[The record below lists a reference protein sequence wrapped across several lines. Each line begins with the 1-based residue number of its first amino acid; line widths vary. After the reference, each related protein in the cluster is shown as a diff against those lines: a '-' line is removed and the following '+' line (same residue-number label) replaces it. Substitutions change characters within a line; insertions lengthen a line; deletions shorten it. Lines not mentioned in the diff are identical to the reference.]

1 MLRFL
6 ESSIK
11 RKITASMM
19 ATSVI
24 VLFLASSAI
33 ITFYIL
39 SFKRT
44 MIEDMSIKAEIVGK
58 NSTAA
63 MLFDDRTSAEQTL
76 AALRAESSIVAAYI
90 YSHEGNVFAQYY
102 RDVVIPPPVLATL
115 KGEGHLFEGEHL
127 GLWKEIEMD
136 GTVVGKVY
144 LQSELSKLYNHFK
157 QYLLLVAAILLI
169 SALISYILSSRFQQA
184 ISRPILDM
192 ARHMKT
198 VSKKKDY
205 TIRIT
210 EGRKDELGQLT
221 HGFNEML
228 TQIEVRDEALESHR
242 ENLEAQV
249 AERTAELSKT
259 NADLE
264 NLIDELKAA
273 KRNAEL
279 ANLAKSDFLA
289 NMSHE
294 LRTPLNHIIGFT
306 ELIVDK
312 SFGELNEPQE
322 EYLNDVL
329 DSSRHLLSL
338 INDVLDLSK
347 VEAGKLEL
355 NTSPIELKG
364 LLKNSLVMVKE
375 KALKH
380 GLNVS
385 LELGELPDIVEA
397 DERKLKQIVYNL
409 LANAVKF
416 TPNGGKVVLSARQSN
431 GKSNGKSKGG
441 GKSNE
446 GGPGKTD
453 SRVSISVADTGIGL
467 KPEDLGRVF
476 DPFEQ
481 VESSRSRKFQGTGL
495 GLSLVRNLV
504 TLHGGEIWAE
514 SGGEDKGAVF
524 TLEIPTIAQP
534 AAEVTS
540 LPV

>member
-11 RKITASMM
+11 RKITAGIM

-24 VLFLASSAI
+24 VLFMASSAI
-33 ITFYIL
+33 ISFYIL

-44 MIEDMSIKAEIVGK
+44 MTEDMSIKAEIVGK

-63 MLFDDRTSAEQTL
+63 MLFNDRTSAEQTL
-76 AALRAESSIVAAYI
+76 AALKAESSIIAAYI
-90 YSHEGNVFAQYY
+90 YDHEGNIFAHYHRGEQ
-102 RDVVIPPPVLATL
+102 IPPPPAEQLT
-115 KGEGHLFEGEHL
+115 GEGHIFKGNHL
-127 GLWKEIEMD
+127 GIWKEIEMD
-136 GTVVGKVY
+136 GTLVGKVY
-144 LQSELSKLYNHFK
+144 LKSELNELYGHFK
-157 QYLLLVAAILLI
+157 QYLILVAAILLI
-169 SALISYILSSRFQQA
+169 SALISYALSSKFQQA

-192 ARHMKT
+192 AHHMKT
-198 VSKKKDY
+198 VSQEKDY
-205 TIRIT
+205 TIRMT
-210 EGRKDELGQLT
+210 DNRKDELGQLI

-228 TQIEVRDEALESHR
+228 IQIEVRDEALETHR
-242 ENLEAQV
+242 ENLEEQV

-259 NADLE
+259 NEDLE
-264 NLIDELKAA
+264 TLIEELKTA

-306 ELIVDK
+306 ELVVDK
-312 SFGELNEPQE
+312 SFGDLNEPQT

-329 DSSRHLLSL
+329 TSSRHLLSL

-355 NTSPIELKG
+355 DSSPIELQS
-364 LLKNSLVMVKE
+364 LLKNSLIMVKE

-380 GLNVS
+380 GLKVS
-385 LELGELPDIVEA
+385 LELGELPDIIEA
-397 DERKLKQIVYNL
+397 DERKLKQVIYNL

-416 TPNGGKVVLSARQSN
+416 TPDGVDVVLSTCLSVNNSN
-431 GKSNGKSKGG
+431 GDRSTDNGSGG
-441 GKSNE
+441 GNPE
-446 GGPGKTD
+446 KTD
-453 SRVSISVADTGIGL
+453 SRVSISVSDTGIGL
-467 KPEDLGRVF
+467 KPEDLRRIF
-476 DPFEQ
+476 NPFEQ

-514 SGGEDKGAVF
+514 SDGEGKGAVF

-534 AAEVTS
+534 VVEIA
-540 LPV
+540 